1 MKNHHHQAS
10 HMRKKPNSYSIGIE
24 EEYMIVD
31 PETGE
36 LSSAVEDII
45 KGGVDKLG
53 NQITTEM
60 LQCQVEVATPVCES
74 IQDARAHIIHAR
86 KVVHEVAQK
95 HGLAIIAA
103 GTHPFSKWSKQNIT
117 ERTRYLGLVTEN
129 KVLARQLLICGM
141 HMHIELEDDDLRID
155 LMNQLSYFCPH
166 LLALSASSPF
176 WEGYDT
182 GLQSYR
188 SVVFEALPRTGIP
201 PMLRSWG
208 EYMEY
213 IDVAIK
219 TNCIDEPTKIR
230 WDLRPSPRYPTL
242 EFRITDVCTKVDEA
256 IAICAL
262 KVALVA
268 KLLKL
273 RRNNMSW
280 RVYRK
285 ELIQENKWR
294 AVRYGLNG
302 NLLDLGK
309 KKEVDARKLIF
320 ELLTFVDD
328 VLDEVGIREEVS
340 YIHNILTGG
349 NSADRQVKCFE
360 QTGDV
365 KSVVDLLIK
374 ETIEGVV

>member
-1 MKNHHHQAS
+1 MK
-10 HMRKKPNSYSIGIE
+10 KKPNSISIGIE

-31 PETGE
+31 PQTGE
-36 LSSAVEDII
+36 LSSAVEHILKD
-45 KGGVDKLG
+45 GVDKLG

-60 LQCQVEVATPVCES
+60 LQCQVEVATPICES
-74 IQDARAHIIHAR
+74 IQEARAQIIHAR

-95 HGLAIIAA
+95 HGLNIIAA
-103 GTHPFSKWSKQNIT
+103 GTHPFSKWANQNIT

-141 HMHIELEDDDLRID
+141 HMHIEIEDDDLRID

-188 SVVFEALPRTGIP
+188 SVVFESLPRTGIP

-208 EYMEY
+208 DYMEY

-242 EFRITDVCTKVDEA
+242 EFRISDVCTKVDEA

-262 KVALVA
+262 KIALVA

-302 NLLDLGK
+302 KLLDLGK
-309 KKEVDARKLIF
+309 KKEVDAKKLIF

-328 VLDEVGIREEVS
+328 VLDEVGIREEVA
-340 YIHNILTGG
+340 YIHNILSEG
-349 NSADRQVKCFE
+349 NSADRQIRCFE
-360 QTGDV
+360 KTRDM
-365 KSVVDLLIK
+365 KKVVQQLIE
-374 ETIEGVV
+374 ETMQGVV

>member
-1 MKNHHHQAS
+1 MKVMSRQIN
-10 HMRKKPNSYSIGIE
+10 NFSIGIE
-24 EEYMIVD
+24 EEYLIVD
-31 PETGE
+31 PNTGE
-36 LSSAVEDII
+36 LSSAIENILKD
-45 KGGVDKLG
+45 GHDKLG
-53 NQITTEM
+53 NHIATEM
-60 LQCQVEVATPVCES
+60 LQCQVEVATPVADS
-74 IQDARAHIIHAR
+74 IQEAREKIIHAR
-86 KVVHEVAQK
+86 KTVHDIAQS

-103 GTHPFSKWSKQNIT
+103 GTHPFSKWANQNIT

-141 HMHIELEDDDLRID
+141 HMHVGLEDDDLRID

-176 WEGYDT
+176 WDGYDT

-201 PMLRSWG
+201 PRLRSWG
-208 EYMEY
+208 DYMEY
-213 IDVAIK
+213 IDVAMK

-230 WDLRPSPRYPTL
+230 WDLRPSPKFPTL
-242 EFRITDVCTKVDEA
+242 EYRICDVCTKVDEA

-262 KVALVA
+262 KIALVA

-302 NLLDLGK
+302 KLLDLGRK
-309 KKEVDARKLIF
+309 REVDAKKLIF

-328 VLDEVGIREEVS
+328 VLDEVGIRDEVS
-340 YIHNILTGG
+340 YIHNIVTEG
-349 NSADRQVKCFE
+349 NSADRQLRVFE
-360 QTGDV
+360 QTGEM
-365 KSVVDLLIK
+365 KAVVDHLIK
-374 ETIEGVV
+374 ETVQGVA

>member
-1 MKNHHHQAS
+1 MGR
-10 HMRKKPNSYSIGIE
+10 MGKKPNSFSIGIE

-36 LSSAVEDII
+36 LSSAVENII
-45 KGGVDKLG
+45 KDGVDKLG
-53 NQITTEM
+53 NHITTEM
-60 LQCQVEVATPVCES
+60 LQCQVEVATPICES
-74 IQDARAHIIHAR
+74 IHEARAQIIHAR

-103 GTHPFSKWSKQNIT
+103 GTHPFSKWANQNIT

-141 HMHIELEDDDLRID
+141 HMHIGIDDDDLRID

-208 EYMEY
+208 DYMEY
-213 IDVAIK
+213 IDVAMK

-302 NLLDLGK
+302 KLLDLGK
-309 KKEVDARKLIF
+309 KKEVDAKKLIF

-340 YIHNILTGG
+340 YIQYILSTG
-349 NSADRQVKCFE
+349 NSADRQLRCFE
-360 QTGDV
+360 KNGTM
-365 KSVVDLLIK
+365 KSVVDQLIR
-374 ETIEGVV
+374 ETTEGVI

>member
-1 MKNHHHQAS
+1 MAS
-10 HMRKKPNSYSIGIE
+10 LINSFSIGIE
-24 EEYMIVD
+24 EEYLIVD

-36 LSSAVEDII
+36 LSSAIENILKDGI
-45 KGGVDKLG
+45 DKLG

-60 LQCQVEVATPVCES
+60 LQCQIEVATPICGT
-74 IQDARAHIIHAR
+74 IQEARERIVHAR
-86 KVVHEVAQK
+86 RTVHEIAQS

-103 GTHPFSKWSKQNIT
+103 GTHPFSKWANQNIT

-141 HMHIELEDDDLRID
+141 HMHIGIEDDDLRID

-166 LLALSASSPF
+166 LLALSTSSPF
-176 WEGYDT
+176 WDGYDT
-182 GLQSYR
+182 GLSSYR

-201 PMLRSWG
+201 PRLHSWAD
-208 EYMEY
+208 YMDY
-213 IDVAIK
+213 IDACIK
-219 TNCIDEPTKIR
+219 TNCFDEPTKIR
-230 WDLRPSPRYPTL
+230 WDLRPSPKYPTL
-242 EFRITDVCTKVDEA
+242 EFRICDVCTKVDEA

-285 ELIQENKWR
+285 ELNQENKWR

-302 NLLDLGK
+302 KLLDLGK
-309 KKEVDARKLIF
+309 KREVEAKKLIF

-328 VLDEVGIREEVS
+328 VLDELNLRDDVS
-340 YIHNILTGG
+340 YIHNIITGG
-349 NSADRQVKCFE
+349 SSSDRQVRCFE
-360 QTGDV
+360 ETGSM
-365 KSVVDLLIK
+365 KAVVDQLIR